1 MLTTSSKDIVLAS
14 QAESDKK
21 YSGKKVKKKKI
32 CGRMKMNL
40 LRRRDVASK
49 MLPGSSEK
57 VRQDGKLGSVKGQN
71 RPLYLGTV
79 SSG

>member
-21 YSGKKVKKKKI
+21 YSGKKVKKKI